1 MSLFSRLYRGE
12 TTFDFVGRK
21 RIGFTISAVLLIIS
35 IVSLVTLKLNLGV
48 DFEGGT
54 VIEVENPADASVSDI
69 RDVLGQFGLESATIQ
84 LTSGGS
90 ANGVR
95 VETEVI
101 DQAQENSVVAAVAG
115 AAGVDA
121 SEASVTAVG
130 PSFGREVTRS
140 AVRALVIFL
149 IVVALFIAWRFE
161 WKMALAALA
170 ALGHD
175 LLLTSGVYSITQFE
189 VTPSTV
195 VAILT
200 ILGYSLY
207 DTVVVFD
214 KIVETVQVSEGRS
227 SLAGV
232 INGSM
237 NTVLMRSLNTSLTSL
252 LPVGSLLFVGSFLLG
267 ATTLREFALALFV
280 GIAAG
285 TYSSI
290 FVAAPLLATWKS
302 KEPEWRELEGVSA
315 APARI
320 ASPSKPKKARAAA
333 VSAPEKPS
341 KKKPRSLPR
350 VKPSR
355 NPSRRRQMRWNHRKR
370 LQPARRLRVEEPYPG
385 LPERVVGA
393 SGSIFE

>member
-21 RIGFTISAVLLIIS
+21 RIGFIISTVLLTVS
-35 IVSLVTLKLNLGV
+35 VVSLVTLKLNLGV

-54 VIEVENPADASVSDI
+54 VIEVENPADASVPDI
-69 RDVLGQFGLESATIQ
+69 RDVLRDFGLESATIQ

-90 ANGVR
+90 ASGVR
-95 VETEVI
+95 VETVVI
-101 DQAQENSVVAAVAG
+101 EPAQESLVVAAIAA
-115 AAGVDA
+115 AAGVD
-121 SEASVTAVG
+121 SNDASVTSVG

-140 AVRALVIFL
+140 AVKALVIFL
-149 IVVALFIAWRFE
+149 LVVSAFIAWRFE

-170 ALGHD
+170 ALLHD
-175 LLLTSGVYSITQFE
+175 LLLTAGVYSVTQFE

-195 VAILT
+195 IAILT

-214 KIVETVQVSEGRS
+214 KIVETVQISEGRS
-227 SLAGV
+227 SLSGV

-290 FVAAPLLATWKS
+290 FIAAPLLATWKS
-302 KEPEWRELEGVSA
+302 REPEWR
-315 APARI
+315 
-320 ASPSKPKKARAAA
+320 
-333 VSAPEKPS
+333 
-341 KKKPRSLPR
+341 
-350 VKPSR
+350 
-355 NPSRRRQMRWNHRKR
+355 
-370 LQPARRLRVEEPYPG
+370 
-385 LPERVVGA
+385 
-393 SGSIFE
+393 